1 MNRSSRK
8 KINKETQVLNDT
20 LDQTTFIDIYRVFH
34 SKAAEYTLFS
44 RGHGT
49 FSRINDRL
57 GSEGQRI
64 PGRGAYTKK
73 GVTFSE
79 GRVEEGAFLAGRSVC

>member
-1 MNRSSRK
+1 MDRLSRK
-8 KINKETQVLNDT
+8 KINTETQVLNDT

-57 GSEGQRI
+57 GHKVSFSKF
-64 PGRGAYTKK
+64 KK
-73 GVTFSE
+73 IKIISSIFSNHIAIRL
-79 GRVEEGAFLAGRSVC
+79 GINYKKKN